1 MKTNILNETTR
12 GILADFC
19 RKNHIVKLSL
29 FGSTLRGE
37 STAASDIDLLV
48 EFHPDHIPGL
58 LTLAGMEIE
67 LSNLLGEKVD
77 LKTVQD
83 LSTYFRDDV
92 LSEAK
97 VAYAEANH

>member
-1 MKTNILNETTR
+1 MKTNIIDETNR
-12 GILADFC
+12 GTLADFC

-58 LTLAGMEIE
+58 LTLAGLEIE
-67 LSNLLGEKVD
+67 LSKILGKKVD
-77 LKTVQD
+77 LRTAQD
-83 LSTYFRDDV
+83 LSSYFRDDV
-92 LSEAK
+92 LKQAK
-97 VAYAEANH
+97 VAYVEA

>member
-1 MKTNILNETTR
+1 MNTDILNIADR
-12 GILADFC
+12 GTLADFC
-19 RKNHIVKLSL
+19 RRNHIVKLSF
-29 FGSTLRGE
+29 FGSMLRGKLT
-37 STAASDIDLLV
+37 SASDIDLLV

-67 LSNLLGEKVD
+67 LSQLLGRKVD
-77 LKTVQD
+77 LRTAQD

-97 VAYAEANH
+97 VAYVET

>member
-1 MKTNILNETTR
+1 MRTNILNETNR
-12 GILADFC
+12 GTLAGFC

-58 LTLAGMEIE
+58 LKLAGLEIE
-67 LSNLLGEKVD
+67 LSKILGRKVD
-77 LKTVQD
+77 LRTAQD

-92 LSEAK
+92 LKHAK
-97 VAYAEANH
+97 VAYVEA

>member
-1 MKTNILNETTR
+1 METNILETPNR
-12 GILADFC
+12 EVLVDFL

-29 FGSTLRGE
+29 FGSMLRGE
-37 STAASDIDLLV
+37 LTAASDIDLLV

-67 LSNLLGEKVD
+67 LSQLLGRKVD
-77 LKTVQD
+77 LRTAQD

-92 LSEAK
+92 LSKAK
-97 VAYAEANH
+97 VAYVET